1 MPKKKK
7 KKTSDTSE
15 TAGNSRLVVDSD
27 AYKPF
32 EHIKEVKKQPVK
44 QKQPA
49 PKKQPTS
56 QRKEPLVLGYDPK
69 ANFGDILATWE
80 QTGELGGVTKRM
92 KSHSK
97 VAVEKSF
104 GEILAEWEGEKQAA
118 KNKKEEPV
126 SIKKSETYVP
136 KKDFASLLEEFE
148 GSEKPKKK
156 RGKLVSDQRRR
167 EREDL
172 PLQPTHDMQEALDEK
187 EELDQERDSSVS
199 WSFADT
205 YKQWTTLSDEEAAIK
220 RAQKEKREAKADPH
234 TISALRAMEP
244 QSTLDLHGMKV
255 LEAEQATA
263 DFLRSAKEQQLLK
276 VAIIT
281 GKGLHNDKGYS
292 LLKEAALSQIR
303 ISKVVREAYTPKAQY
318 GGSGAIWI
326 IMKR

>member
-7 KKTSDTSE
+7 KKASNTSE

-44 QKQPA
+44 QKP
-49 PKKQPTS
+49 PTR

-126 SIKKSETYVP
+126 SIKKSKAYEP

-172 PLQPTHDMQEALDEK
+172 PLQPTHDMQEALD
-187 EELDQERDSSVS
+187 QERDSTVS

-205 YKQWTTLSDEEAAIK
+205 YKQWSTVSDEEAAIK
-220 RAQKEKREAKADPH
+220 RAQKEKREAKADPY

-255 LEAEQATA
+255 VEAEQATA
-263 DFLRSAKEQQLLK
+263 DFLRSAKEQRLLK

-303 ISKVVREAYTPKAQY
+303 TSKVVREAYTPKAQY

>member
-1 MPKKKK
+1 VPKKKK
-7 KKTSDTSE
+7 KKTSDTSG

-44 QKQPA
+44 QKP
-49 PKKQPTS
+49 PTR

-126 SIKKSETYVP
+126 SIKKSKAYEP

-172 PLQPTHDMQEALDEK
+172 PLQPTHDMQEALD
-187 EELDQERDSSVS
+187 QERDSTVS

-205 YKQWTTLSDEEAAIK
+205 YKQWSTVSDEEAAIK
-220 RAQKEKREAKADPH
+220 RAQKEKREAKADPY

-255 LEAEQATA
+255 VEAEQATA
-263 DFLRSAKEQQLLK
+263 DFLRSAKEQRLLK

-303 ISKVVREAYTPKAQY
+303 TSKVVREAYTPKAQY

>member
-1 MPKKKK
+1 VPKKKK
-7 KKTSDTSE
+7 KKTSDTSG

-44 QKQPA
+44 QKP
-49 PKKQPTS
+49 PTR

-104 GEILAEWEGEKQAA
+104 GEILAEWEGEKQVA

-126 SIKKSETYVP
+126 SIKKSKAYEP

-172 PLQPTHDMQEALDEK
+172 PLQPTHDMQEALD
-187 EELDQERDSSVS
+187 QERDSTVS

-205 YKQWTTLSDEEAAIK
+205 YKQWSTVSDEEAAIK
-220 RAQKEKREAKADPH
+220 RAQKEKREAKADPY

-255 LEAEQATA
+255 VEAEQATA
-263 DFLRSAKEQQLLK
+263 DFLRSAKEQRLLK

>member
-7 KKTSDTSE
+7 KKASNTSE

-32 EHIKEVKKQPVK
+32 EHIHEVKKQPVK
-44 QKQPA
+44 QKQPV
-49 PKKQPTS
+49 S

-104 GEILAEWEGEKQAA
+104 GEILQEWEGEKQTA
-118 KNKKEEPV
+118 KSKKADQV
-126 SIKKSETYVP
+126 SIKKSKTYVP
-136 KKDFASLLEEFE
+136 KKDFASLLDEFE
-148 GSEKPKKK
+148 GSERPKKK
-156 RGKLVSDQRRR
+156 RGKPVSDQRKR
-167 EREDL
+167 EQEDL
-172 PLQPTHDMQEALDEK
+172 PVQPSQEMQEALDEK
-187 EELDQERDSSVS
+187 VELDQERDSSVS

-205 YKQWTTLSDEEAAIK
+205 YKQWSTVRDEEAAIK
-220 RAQKEKREAKADPH
+220 QAQKEKQEGKSDPY

-255 LEAEQATA
+255 AEAEQATA
-263 DFLRSAKEQQLLK
+263 EFLRSAKEQRLLK